1 VAFQIDHLKCPAC
14 VNPGSAMPR
23 FDSQGQA
30 NLRALATFLEA
41 SKGGK

>member
-1 VAFQIDHLKCPAC
+1 
-14 VNPGSAMPR
+14 VNAGSPMPS
-23 FDSQGQA
+23 FASQGEK